1 MDSGRQVGHRTEI
14 CTKVYALRKY
24 TFIITCEDERAH
36 TTCILLTEFELSQR
50 KKLCSADLFGN
61 QVGNLCVLK
70 SGSQSNREKERSQD
84 KRGGSLTF
92 P

>member
-50 KKLCSADLFGN
+50 KSCAVQTCLETRLEI
-61 QVGNLCVLK
+61 CVY
-70 SGSQSNREKERSQD
+70 
-84 KRGGSLTF
+84 
-92 P
+92 